1 MKKAV
6 MLLFSLA
13 AFVAAAHAQSN
24 QELLEAYRNGTLTQS
39 QIDDLKAKG
48 AAGSKGVNS
57 AQKNRRRS
65 VNTAT
70 ANGVNDGHGVVNA
83 DELTNMPADPGQGL
97 LEEAGQS
104 SRPHRPPGARVL
116 LCPPRE

>member
-1 MKKAV
+1 MMKKAV

-48 AAGSKGVNS
+48 GSKDGNS

-65 VNTAT
+65 LKNAT
-70 ANGVNDGHGVVNA
+70 DKLFNA
-83 DELTNMPADPGQGL
+83 GP
-97 LEEAGQS
+97 
-104 SRPHRPPGARVL
+104 
-116 LCPPRE
+116 